1 MRLRLKATHYFMRE
15 YVTNAWERNKN
26 ETEYNNKQQYFIKLF
41 HSNSLQC
48 IRLTQSPR
56 KGIPTMF
63 LLSE

>member
-1 MRLRLKATHYFMRE
+1 MRE